1 MVSGLYYCY
10 LDYRKEL
17 DMRGNRLA
25 LSAALIVVGILLTAA
40 QRDARNPLAIIS
52 FQMNLKWVGDTDVPG
67 VGAVAPR

>member
-25 LSAALIVVGILLTAA
+25 LSAA
-40 QRDARNPLAIIS
+40 QRDAMNPLAIIS
-52 FQMNLKWVGDTDVPG
+52 FQMNLKRVGDTDVPG